1 MIGALEELRNMA
13 VNQELKERLMM
24 AVCKVAVNVYVD
36 PAETK
41 ERKDYAVQWARS
53 PRSIAEPMTPLV
65 VTIAADNSN
74 DALIVAVQTV
84 FDVYASILEVPVA

>member
-24 AVCKVAVNVYVD
+24 AVCKVAV
-36 PAETK
+36 
-41 ERKDYAVQWARS
+41 
-53 PRSIAEPMTPLV
+53 
-65 VTIAADNSN
+65 
-74 DALIVAVQTV
+74 QTV